1 VTATGTSS
9 PGEKH
14 NAGIIGGAIGGS
26 LGTLAVAVVILC
38 CWRYRRLRCGRNLD
52 GHVKNQLR
60 GRAPCEMQGQITQP
74 TELPSRNSTIGDSH
88 KTVTPSMLYERK
100 VLSPT
105 RSSPPASTGSPAESM
120 PSHSPRSLSANT
132 FPPPLFNTRLGS
144 PFYQHPAHQS
154 PGRQD
159 LFPPPPAGRS
169 DALSRFMLAQ
179 PQTAHGRSHELP
191 ASTSPAVAA
200 KQVGE
205 MSADTIKSPSRSTDS
220 LA

>member
-1 VTATGTSS
+1 
-9 PGEKH
+9 
-14 NAGIIGGAIGGS
+14 
-26 LGTLAVAVVILC
+26 LGTLVLAVVILC
-38 CWRYRRLRCGRNLD
+38 CWRYRRRRCGRNFD
-52 GHVKNQLR
+52 GHAKSRLR

-74 TELPSRNSTIGDSH
+74 TELPSRNSAIGDSH
-88 KTVTPSMLYERK
+88 KTVTPSASYEHK

-105 RSSPPASTGSPAESM
+105 RSSPPASTSSPAESM
-120 PSHSPRSLSANT
+120 PNHSPRSLSANT
-132 FPPPLFNTRLGS
+132 LPVPLFNTRLGS

-154 PGRQD
+154 PSPQD

-169 DALSRFMLAQ
+169 DTLSRFMQAR

-191 ASTSPAVAA
+191 ASRSPAVAA

-205 MSADTIKSPSRSTDS
+205 MSADTAKSPSRSTDS